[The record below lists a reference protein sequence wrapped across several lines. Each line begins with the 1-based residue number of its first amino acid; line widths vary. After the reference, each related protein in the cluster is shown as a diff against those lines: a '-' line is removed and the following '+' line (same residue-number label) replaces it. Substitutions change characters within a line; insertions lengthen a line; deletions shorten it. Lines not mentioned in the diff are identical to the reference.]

1 MPRFAANLSML
12 FTEEPFLDRFAA
24 AAQAG
29 FHGIEYLFPYAFSPA
44 LLNEMLAE
52 SGLEQVLF
60 NLPPGDWDAGERGL
74 ACLPNRQSE
83 FRESVHCALEYA
95 QALAC
100 PRLHVMAGI
109 PPADGSPEE
118 ALETYII
125 NLSYAAAQLGAAGIE
140 ALIEPIN
147 TRDMPGYLLNHSKQ
161 ALEILRQVNAPN
173 LKVQYDIYHMQIM
186 EGDLAPTLEQLL
198 PHIGHLQLA
207 DTPGRN
213 EPGTGEIHY
222 PFLFQHLDRL
232 GYSGWIGCEY
242 RPQTTTLEGLGWI
255 RPWLKAPAP

>member
-12 FTEEPFLDRFAA
+12 FTEVAFLDRFAA

-29 FHGIEYLFPYAFSPA
+29 FQGVEYLFPYAFPPA
-44 LLNEMLAE
+44 ALNAQLAE
-52 SGLEQVLF
+52 NGLEQVLF
-60 NLPPGDWDAGERGL
+60 NLPPGDWNAGERGI
-74 ACLPNRQSE
+74 ACLPDRQAA
-83 FRESVHCALEYA
+83 FQESVHLAREYA

-109 PPADGSPEE
+109 PTPDVPPEV
-118 ALETYII
+118 ALETYIE
-125 NLSYAAAQLGAAGIE
+125 NLKYAAKTLGTAGIDV
-140 ALIEPIN
+140 LIEPIN
-147 TRDMPGYLLNHSKQ
+147 TRDMPGYLLNHSAQ
-161 ALEILRQVNAPN
+161 AVAILQQVQAPN

-198 PHIGHLQLA
+198 PQIGHLQLA
-207 DTPGRN
+207 DTPGRH

-222 PFLFQHLDRL
+222 PFLFTHLDRL

-242 RPQTTTLEGLGWI
+242 RPQTTTLDGLDWV
-255 RPWLKAPAP
+255 RPWLKPPT